1 MKLVLNDAR
10 LLKEPISI
18 ISELVNEVKL
28 KFLKDKIE
36 LIAMDPA
43 NISMVVFH
51 LLASA
56 LQQYEASDEEIVIS
70 LDNLKNI
77 LKRAKPNDQ
86 LVMELQDNK
95 LKIQLKGESIRNFDL
110 SLLDLSVAD
119 QKVPELKFNVKVKTN
134 TALLN
139 EAIEDASVISDA
151 LCFAVRDGKFIVD
164 TEGNFSKANIELASE
179 TFVESSVQEARAK
192 YAIEYL
198 KKIAKGAKLADNV
211 TLQFDTDYPLRVDY
225 EVKDK
230 LLLAFLLA
238 PRVSNE

>member
-36 LIAMDPA
+36 LVAMDPA
-43 NISMVVFH
+43 NISMVIF
-51 LLASA
+51 LLFASA

-151 LCFAVRDGKFIVD
+151 LCFAVKDGKFFVD

-198 KKIAKGAKLADNV
+198 KKIAKGAKLADSV